1 MTVLVVKTC
10 DVVSASEADVGE
22 ALSESDG
29 ALIVVISGTARSK
42 E

>member
-1 MTVLVVKTC
+1 MTVLVVETC
-10 DVVSASEADVGE
+10 DVVSVSVADVDV

-29 ALIVVISGTARSK
+29 ALVVVISGTARNK